1 MSKDL
6 VVLTDDNWQKEVVE
20 SEVPVL
26 VDFWAAWCAPC
37 RMIAPAVEQVAANYA
52 GRVKVGKLDVD
63 ENQKVAMAYN
73 IRSIPTLLVFRGG
86 QVVEQRVGAL
96 PGPMIADMVE
106 KQLTPAGAGTGRA

>member
-1 MSKDL
+1 LSKDL

-20 SEVPVL
+20 SEIPVL
-26 VDFWAAWCAPC
+26 VDFWAGWCAPC

>member
-1 MSKDL
+1 LGKDL
-6 VVLTDDNWQKEVVE
+6 VVLTGDNWQKEVVE
-20 SEVPVL
+20 AEVPVL

-52 GRVKVGKLDVD
+52 GRAKVGKLNVD
-63 ENQKVAMAYN
+63 EHPEVAATFN
-73 IRSIPTLLVFRGG
+73 IRSIPTLLVFRNG

-96 PGPMIADMVE
+96 PGPMIAEMVE